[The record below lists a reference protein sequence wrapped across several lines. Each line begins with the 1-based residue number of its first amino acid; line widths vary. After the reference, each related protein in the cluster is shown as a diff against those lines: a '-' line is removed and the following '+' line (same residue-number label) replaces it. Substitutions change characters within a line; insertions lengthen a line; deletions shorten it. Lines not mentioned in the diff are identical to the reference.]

1 MSFQPCQQQHAHR
14 RTRVSTIHVS
24 YFQLEAGGSGGV
36 TSDLLSWRMFFRFI
50 S

>member
-1 MSFQPCQQQHAHR
+1 MHTAAQECL
-14 RTRVSTIHVS
+14 STIHVS